1 MEKLSKKDKIYLS
14 CLGILLIIG
23 IISAFFSHTKEKY
36 DAEQKQIIEKNVD
49 SMIESKNNVDNI
61 IDDIENGSAVILEDY
76 SYIAE
81 QIEHI
86 QISYVLLCSYEHDKG
101 KYSEYLNKYIK
112 SQSNGIS
119 YQEYYDSISRK
130 YGLNRKKDDDIDYE
144 EWYRQ
149 RARKIIHS
157 AESKYE
163 RNN

>member
-36 DAEQKQIIEKNVD
+36 DAEQKQFVEEYVD
-49 SMIESKNNVDNI
+49 SMIEAKNN
-61 IDDIENGSAVILEDY
+61 IDDKINDIANGSTVIIGDY

-81 QIEHI
+81 QIESI
-86 QISYVLLCSYEHDKG
+86 QTCNVCLYSCQYNKV
-101 KYSEYLNKYIK
+101 KYLDEYTK
-112 SQSNGIS
+112 SQTNGIS
-119 YQEYYDSISRK
+119 YQEYYDSLCRK
-130 YGLNRKKDDDIDYE
+130 YHLTQKKDDDIDYE
-144 EWYRQ
+144 EWYEQ
-149 RARKIIHS
+149 RARKLIHS